1 MNKYTTMKNKGV
13 IFGILGVF
21 LCFSACSPEKREKPI
36 EGKAKKESIS
46 FSPKVTGR
54 VLEIWVNEGDLV
66 QKGDTL
72 AILDVP
78 EVSAKIAQAK
88 GAIEAANAQ
97 MQMAKNGATKNQ
109 IRQLRAKQKGLQEQY
124 DYAKKSLNRADNM
137 FRDSLMSPQ
146 AHDEI
151 FAKYQGA
158 KAQLDAVNAELND
171 VLNGTRYEKI
181 EMTQGQAN
189 QAKGALQEANIAYSE
204 RFVIATNA
212 MELETITLH
221 PGELATAGYPLFNG
235 YIPSTTYFRFT
246 IPESKIAAYPKGT
259 EVALEVVYNQQQIKG
274 KIVNIK
280 QLTRYA
286 DITTAFPDYQME
298 EAVYEI
304 KILPQKQQ
312 ETQDILANAQVILKE
327 K

>member
-1 MNKYTTMKNKGV
+1 MKNKGV

-21 LCFSACSPEKREKPI
+21 LCFSACSPEKRKKPI

-54 VLEIWVNEGDLV
+54 VLEIRVNEGDLV

-189 QAKGALQEANIAYSE
+189 QARGALQEANIAYSE

-246 IPESKIAAYPKGT
+246 IPESKIAAYPKGS
-259 EVALEVVYNQQQIKG
+259 EVTLEVVYNQQQIKG
-274 KIVNIK
+274 KIINIK

>member
-1 MNKYTTMKNKGV
+1 M
-13 IFGILGVF
+13 L
-21 LCFSACSPEKREKPI
+21 LRLQPRKRKKPI

-54 VLEIWVNEGDLV
+54 VLEIRVNEGDLV

>member
-1 MNKYTTMKNKGV
+1 MENKGV

-21 LCFSACSPEKREKPI
+21 LCFSACSPEKRKKPI

-54 VLEIWVNEGDLV
+54 VLEIRVNEGDLV

-189 QAKGALQEANIAYSE
+189 QARGALQEANIAYSE

-246 IPESKIAAYPKGT
+246 IPESKIAAYPKGS

>member
-1 MNKYTTMKNKGV
+1 MENKGV
-13 IFGILGVF
+13 IFGILGIF
-21 LCFSACSPEKREKPI
+21 LCFSACSPEKRKKPI

-54 VLEIWVNEGDLV
+54 VLEIRVNEGDLV

-246 IPESKIAAYPKGT
+246 IPESKIAAYPKGS
-259 EVALEVVYNQQQIKG
+259 EVTLEVVYNQQQIKG
-274 KIVNIK
+274 KIINIK

>member
-1 MNKYTTMKNKGV
+1 MENKGV

-21 LCFSACSPEKREKPI
+21 LCFSACSPEKRKKPI

-54 VLEIWVNEGDLV
+54 VLEIRVNEGDLV

-246 IPESKIAAYPKGT
+246 IPESKIAAYPKGS
-259 EVALEVVYNQQQIKG
+259 EVTLEVVYNQQQIKG
-274 KIVNIK
+274 KIINIK

>member
-1 MNKYTTMKNKGV
+1 MENKGV

-21 LCFSACSPEKREKPI
+21 LCFSACSPEKRKKPI

-54 VLEIWVNEGDLV
+54 VLEIRVNEGDLV

-246 IPESKIAAYPKGT
+246 IPESKIAAYPKGS
-259 EVALEVVYNQQQIKG
+259 EVTLEVVYNQQQIKG
-274 KIVNIK
+274 KIINIK

-304 KILPQKQQ
+304 KISPQKQQ

>member
-1 MNKYTTMKNKGV
+1 MNKYTIMENKGV

-21 LCFSACSPEKREKPI
+21 LCFSACSPEKRKKPI

-54 VLEIWVNEGDLV
+54 VLEIRVNEGDLV

-246 IPESKIAAYPKGT
+246 IPESKIAAYPKGS
-259 EVALEVVYNQQQIKG
+259 EVTLEVVYNQQQIKG
-274 KIVNIK
+274 KIINIK

>member
-1 MNKYTTMKNKGV
+1 MKNKGV

-21 LCFSACSPEKREKPI
+21 LCFSACSPGKREKPI

-54 VLEIWVNEGDLV
+54 VLEIRVNEGDLV

>member
-1 MNKYTTMKNKGV
+1 MKNKGV

-21 LCFSACSPEKREKPI
+21 LCFSACSPEKRKKPI